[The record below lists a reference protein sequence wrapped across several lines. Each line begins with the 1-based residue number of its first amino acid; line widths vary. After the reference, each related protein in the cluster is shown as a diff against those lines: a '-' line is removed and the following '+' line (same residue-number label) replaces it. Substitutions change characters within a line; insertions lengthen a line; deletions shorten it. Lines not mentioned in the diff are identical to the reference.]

1 MLKSQKDEINDIYNV
16 LSKIKTNSLSQ
27 TGREQLRILGTRSI
41 KGFLKQK
48 ILHKEILKK
57 LNDPTREFY
66 NNNNNNKDYD
76 NKQTEDELNQFY
88 KEHIINNSHI
98 KSTIASDNSSSINSF
113 TTCMRKLSEEHK
125 HILQESKAKK
135 HKPAIQRSKPTQ
147 FQLRRDLIKYIQNK
161 KKKIPLTCIYNPNYN
176 AISKHVPYA
185 RIKPLKE
192 NNNNNNDNTMNNS
205 IETPSLM
212 YNKSALLFHKI
223 KGMSFDKYSSRNEM
237 SFKSIYKDTLLD
249 PKKMKRKITVPNFKK
264 MMSRDYSPHKYNKQ
278 LPCLMNYTPNYNA
291 IYCNKLILQKCK
303 KDLKLER
310 KKQILKKIWG
320 SFDVSKEYIVV
331 PSMNNVSIMKDNN
344 SFWE

>member
-1 MLKSQKDEINDIYNV
+1 MLRSHKDEMLDIYNE

-66 NNNNNNKDYD
+66 NNKEYD

-88 KEHIINNSHI
+88 KEHIINHFHI
-98 KSTIASDNSSSINSF
+98 KPAITNDNSSNTNSLA
-113 TTCMRKLSEEHK
+113 TCLQKLSEEHK
-125 HILQESKAKK
+125 QLLQDNKTKK
-135 HKPAIQRSKPTQ
+135 HKLVITKPKPKQFEVSK
-147 FQLRRDLIKYIQNK
+147 DLIKYIQTQK
-161 KKKIPLTCIYNPNYN
+161 KKMPPTCMYNPNYN
-176 AISKHVPYA
+176 SISKHVPYA
-185 RIKPLKE
+185 RIKPLKDT
-192 NNNNNNDNTMNNS
+192 NSTNNDNTLSNS
-205 IETPSLM
+205 IEAPSLM

-237 SFKSIYKDTLLD
+237 SFKSIYKDTLLE
-249 PKKMKRKITVPNFKK
+249 PKKAKRKVTVPNFKK
-264 MMSRDYSPHKYNKQ
+264 MMSRDYSPHKSNKQ

-291 IYCNKLILQKCK
+291 IYCNKLILHKCK

-310 KKQILKKIWG
+310 KKRILKKIWG

-331 PSMNNVSIMKDNN
+331 PSMNNVSVVKESN
-344 SFWE
+344 SF